1 MNRFRSATVTAAAL
15 ALVSTIAFAAEPAAN
30 TQSSD
35 VKKFAEVA
43 ARAAELPG
51 LPLSLSAALQAV
63 AMTAATPEVA
73 PVPKSMQ
80 MVAMPGEGMI
90 VVARTNANGE
100 IETGCFSS
108 QAAADAFMSG
118 AKAPAQK
125 AEH

>member
-1 MNRFRSATVTAAAL
+1 MKRIRSATVTAAAL
-15 ALVSTIAFAAEPAAN
+15 ALVSTIAFAAEPATN
-30 TQSSD
+30 TQASET
-35 VKKFAEVA
+35 KKFAEVA

-51 LPLSLSAALQAV
+51 LPLSLSAAFQAV

-73 PVPKSMQ
+73 PVAKSMQ

-125 AEH
+125 VEH